1 MKRFASKIQ
10 RKRKKSISKGSAVFL
25 IVAGILLGTVFT
37 VGMYYWTK
45 PIEKTDAVHVNATFA
60 SYQKHY
66 RRHNLSSL
74 TLCFSDHEPLSIDNA
89 CFTSDVLNHIENMAP
104 GTVLELYVHPNSD
117 TILKMVCSGK
127 VILDFNQA
135 ERRLTTKRV
144 SFLILGIFMYMSAA
158 FGVEKLL
165 NKETY

>member
-1 MKRFASKIQ
+1 MKRFAAKIQ

-117 TILKMVCSGK
+117 TILEMMCSGE

-135 ERRLTTKRV
+135 AQRLTTKRV

>member
-117 TILKMVCSGK
+117 TILEMVCGGK